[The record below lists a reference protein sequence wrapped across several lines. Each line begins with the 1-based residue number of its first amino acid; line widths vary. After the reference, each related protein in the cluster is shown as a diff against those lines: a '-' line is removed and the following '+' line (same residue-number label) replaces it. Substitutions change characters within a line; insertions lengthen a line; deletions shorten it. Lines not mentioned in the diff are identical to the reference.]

1 MIFKLI
7 IEESIRFFG
16 VAYRWLEQYVINY
29 FVNFGR
35 SFEQALI
42 LLAVIAFTLIMVFIL
57 IKQAKKLPKYY
68 VIEIVDV
75 LGRNIML
82 EDLRLNFSTYDVAK
96 SYSQF
101 YDMLYGGRYRFRVRG
116 YSSSHENVNSYGNQ
130 CNKNRESM
138 R

>member
-1 MIFKLI
+1 
-7 IEESIRFFG
+7 
-16 VAYRWLEQYVINY
+16 
-29 FVNFGR
+29 
-35 SFEQALI
+35 
-42 LLAVIAFTLIMVFIL
+42 MVFIL

-101 YDMLYGGRYRFRVRG
+101 YDMLYGGRYRFRVRD

-130 CNKNRESM
+130 CNKNRE
-138 R
+138 

>member
-130 CNKNRESM
+130 CNKNRE
-138 R
+138 

>member
-7 IEESIRFFG
+7 IEESIKFFG

-35 SFEQALI
+35 GFEQALI

-57 IKQAKKLPKYY
+57 IKHAKKLPTYY

-116 YSSSHENVNSYGNQ
+116 YSSSHENVNSYGSQ
-130 CNKNRESM
+130 CYKNRKSM